1 MMRRFQAF
9 LDGRRNKPG
18 PDNSGPSEEGPTQLS
33 SAEAQA
39 GPLSDIAQQREQ
51 QRLMD
56 DRKRKLHLIS
66 PSPVASPADHQQSLA
81 EEASDAS
88 ASAEP
93 SLSMAMSEADW
104 VSVGADMDLGD
115 GQVASHMQR
124 VSAPCSACDVS
135 HARGACLELGSGCC
149 TPGDSEQSASSTVAA
164 SPLPQPALRWPEQ
177 LPGEHRASSG
187 TALPQAPDA
196 AQSLAASVQA
206 AMQQA
211 VHQLI
216 AAGRLPC
223 MHYAALTVKA
233 PARKQLRKDSP
244 RIVLTSPAAHALAA
258 AARRMP
264 GGLPCLSWSPVTSAK
279 FHLHDC
285 TAPDL

>member
-1 MMRRFQAF
+1 MVTFGASQQMHAPMQDQRKVMRRFQAF

-18 PDNSGPSEEGPTQLS
+18 PSNTGPSEEGPTQLS

-39 GPLSDIAQQREQ
+39 GPLSDIAQQSEQ
-51 QRLMD
+51 QRLME

-115 GQVASHMQR
+115 GQAASHMQR
-124 VSAPCSACDVS
+124 ASAPCSACDVS

-164 SPLPQPALRWPEQ
+164 SPLPQPVLQWPEQ

-187 TALPQAPDA
+187 PAPPQLPDA
-196 AQSLAASVQA
+196 AQSLTASVQA
-206 AMQQA
+206 IMQQA

-223 MHYAALTVKA
+223 MHYAVLPVKA
-233 PARKQLRKDSP
+233 PARKQLQKDSP
-244 RIVLTSPAAHALAA
+244 CIVLTSPAAHALAA

-264 GGLPCLSWSPVTSAK
+264 GE
-279 FHLHDC
+279 
-285 TAPDL
+285 

>member
-18 PDNSGPSEEGPTQLS
+18 PASTGPSEEGLIQLS

-39 GPLSDIAQQREQ
+39 GPLSDIAQQSEQ

-115 GQVASHMQR
+115 GQAASHMQQA
-124 VSAPCSACDVS
+124 SAPCSACDVS

-164 SPLPQPALRWPEQ
+164 SPLPQPALQWPEQ
-177 LPGEHRASSG
+177 LPGELHRASSK
-187 TALPQAPDA
+187 TAAPQVPDA

-206 AMQQA
+206 IMQQA

-223 MHYAALTVKA
+223 MHHAALTVKA
-233 PARKQLRKDSP
+233 PTRKQLWKDSP
-244 RIVLTSPAAHALAA
+244 CIVLTSPAAHALAA

-264 GGLPCLSWSPVTSAK
+264 GG
-279 FHLHDC
+279 
-285 TAPDL
+285 